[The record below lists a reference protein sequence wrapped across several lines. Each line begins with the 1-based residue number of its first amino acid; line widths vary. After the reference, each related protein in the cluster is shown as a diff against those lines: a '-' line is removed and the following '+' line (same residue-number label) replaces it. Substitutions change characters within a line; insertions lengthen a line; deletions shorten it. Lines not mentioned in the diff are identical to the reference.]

1 MTALAP
7 RDTSLMG
14 RWWWTID
21 RWTLAALAILVGFGG
36 LLALAATPPVA
47 ERLGYD
53 PFHFAWRQLAF
64 IPMAGALIF
73 AMSMLSPRGVRRIGY
88 VGFGAS
94 LILVALT
101 FVIGVE
107 INGARRWIHLGVLS
121 LQPSEFL
128 KPTFAVA
135 TASLLAAYRA
145 RALRHGNLIA
155 IAAYALVTA
164 LLALQPD
171 VGMSIVVTAVWFT
184 QFFMAGLQ
192 IQWAA
197 LFVTLAV
204 AGMVG
209 AYLLF
214 PHVTSRVDRFLDPS
228 SGDSYQV
235 DRSLEAFVNGG
246 LLGRGP
252 GEGTV
257 KAVLPDAHADFV
269 FAVVGEEYGL
279 IPCLIIVGLFAF
291 IVLRGLARMFRED
304 NLFVMLA
311 ASGLLIQFGLQ
322 AAINMGS
329 ALRLMPAKGMTLPFL
344 SYGGSS
350 LISVAFGVGMLL
362 ALTRRRFGRGAP

>member
-1 MTALAP
+1 MTSLAP

-21 RWTLAALAILVGFGG
+21 RWTIAALAVLIGFGVI
-36 LLALAATPPVA
+36 LTLAATPPVA
-47 ERLGYD
+47 ERLGLD
-53 PFHFAWRQLAF
+53 PFYFAWRQLLL
-64 IPMAGALIF
+64 IPVAAALVF
-73 AMSMLSPRGVRRIGY
+73 GLSLMSPRGVRRLAYIG
-88 VGFGAS
+88 FAIS
-94 LILVALT
+94 LILVAAT
-101 FVIGVE
+101 FLVGTE
-107 INGARRWIHLGVLS
+107 IKGARRWISLGVMS

-128 KPTFAVA
+128 KPTFAVV
-135 TASLLAAYRA
+135 TAALLASYRA
-145 RALRHGNLIA
+145 RAFMQGNIVA
-155 IAAYALVTA
+155 IALYGLVTA
-164 LLALQPD
+164 LLILQPD
-171 VGMSIVVTAVWFT
+171 VGMTFVVAVVWFS

-197 LFVTLAV
+197 LLVALGV
-204 AGMVG
+204 AGMIS

-246 LLGRGP
+246 LVGRGP

-269 FAVVGEEYGL
+269 FAVVGEEFGL
-279 IPCLIIVGLFAF
+279 IPCLVIVGLFAF
-291 IVLRGLARMFRED
+291 VVLRGLARMFEED

-329 ALRLMPAKGMTLPFL
+329 ALRLIPAKGMTLPFL

-350 LISVAFGVGMLL
+350 LISVALGIGMLL
-362 ALTRRRFGRGAP
+362 ALTRRRYGRGVS